1 MLFDF
6 LLTGRRGAFYRASTD
21 DTIGRFPKD
30 DLVYRAHDTL
40 LLFELLFELL

>member
-6 LLTGRRGAFYRASTD
+6 LLTGRRGAFYRASTED

-40 LLFELLFELL
+40 LLFELL